1 MKYNPLGMG
10 WLLSNHRK
18 GMRNQ
23 LGIGCMQLPKKLSDW
38 PGRYLQHKT
47 HRNWSFVVHTFLMG
61 TMESW
66 STGSYWFQLTQYTK
80 KHQGYWYRGYIY
92 LIR

>member
-1 MKYNPLGMG
+1 M
-10 WLLSNHRK
+10 
-18 GMRNQ
+18 
-23 LGIGCMQLPKKLSDW
+23 PKKLSDW

-47 HRNWSFVVHTFLMG
+47 HRNWRFVVHTFLMG